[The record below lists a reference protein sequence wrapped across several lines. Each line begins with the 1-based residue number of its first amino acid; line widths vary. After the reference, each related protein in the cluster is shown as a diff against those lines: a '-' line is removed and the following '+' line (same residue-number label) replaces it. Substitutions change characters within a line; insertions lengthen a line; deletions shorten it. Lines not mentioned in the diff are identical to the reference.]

1 MKPKI
6 TYIADLDQD
15 IDDFLAILYLIKYDV
30 LEFVVCDPWPITD
43 EGKDRLEK
51 VAHMGIPCFNKI
63 QLGTRTVFCGGA
75 LTKVA
80 EFLEAGNTLDT
91 LVMNGGFVGNNIIVA
106 EEQLPKFKYKE
117 FVRTYNFNMD
127 IESTKKVLSMP
138 ENKLGEIILVG
149 KHLCHDEKNTIKG
162 LWSSK
167 FFKELQEEY
176 KFNSDKR
183 LHDVLACHEGLSL
196 LNIIPDGTYCD
207 YKKLYPMNKEDT
219 WGSAI
224 NNKLWKENG
233 ATLYRKCQVA
243 VYYK

>member
-1 MKPKI
+1 MKTKVA
-6 TYIADLDQD
+6 YIADLDQD
-15 IDDFLAILYLIKYDV
+15 IDDIIAIEYLLKYDV
-30 LEFVVCDPWPITD
+30 LSYIVCDPDPITE
-43 EGKDRLEK
+43 EGKQRLNKIILEGAVK
-51 VAHMGIPCFNKI
+51 FPKI
-63 QLGTRTVFCGGA
+63 QLGTKIVFCGGA

-80 EFLEAGNTLDT
+80 EFLEAGNTLDA

-233 ATLYRKCQVA
+233 ATVYRKCQVA
-243 VYYK
+243 VYYR

>member
-15 IDDFLAILYLIKYDV
+15 IDDIIAIEYLLKYDV
-30 LEFVVCDPWPITD
+30 LSYIVCDPNPITE
-43 EGKDRLEK
+43 EGKQRLNK
-51 VAHMGIPCFNKI
+51 LILKGAVKFPKI
-63 QLGTRTVFCGGA
+63 QLGTKIVFCGGA

-106 EEQLPKFKYKE
+106 KEQLPKFKYKE

-207 YKKLYPMNKEDT
+207 YMKLYPMNKEDT

-224 NNKLWKENG
+224 NNKLWKKNG

>member
-1 MKPKI
+1 MKTKVA
-6 TYIADLDQD
+6 YIADLDQD
-15 IDDFLAILYLIKYDV
+15 IDDIIAIEYLLKYDA
-30 LEFVVCDPWPITD
+30 LSYIVCDPEPISE
-43 EGKDRLEK
+43 EGKQRLNK
-51 VAHMGIPCFNKI
+51 FILKGVAKFPEI
-63 QLGTRTVFCGGA
+63 QLGTEIVFCGGA

-138 ENKLGEIILVG
+138 ENKLSEIILVG

-196 LNIIPDGTYCD
+196 LNIIPDSTYCD